1 MKYKSIYII
10 ICTWIYH
17 AKGESVL
24 RRLKKM
30 LLYFFILLIAFVPTI
45 SYGDN
50 SLPQFSFGSRLLYT
64 GTYGTDVLKLQ
75 SILNNIGFNTGIIDG
90 IFGNNTLKGVLNFQK
105 AENLVADGIVGSKT
119 YSAIQNV
126 TWSNPVVYYVQPND
140 NIYFIAKKFGTSIQD
155 ILDENG
161 LNSNASLYT
170 GEKLLIPHPPVV
182 VPSQLDNAA
191 NYQELKN
198 NIETLLSQHPGKYGV
213 YFIDLNSGETF
224 DINGYDSFVAAS
236 TYKVPLNFYLYTLI
250 TEGKIDPNMEVQY
263 TSQDYESGSGSIQYD
278 PVGTY
283 YTIRELSR
291 RSIEESDNIA
301 SNMIMR
307 VVGYVNYLNFMKS
320 MGANVIP
327 YTSNITSPRDLS
339 LYMEKLLNYANTH
352 SSTAGELLNYL
363 ENTIYNDRISYP
375 LPSNITVAHKIG
387 NLSDVVNDTAIVFYP
402 SRPYILTV
410 MGNNVDGSDNSDAY
424 TVIREISKMVYDF
437 QSR

>member
-1 MKYKSIYII
+1 M
-10 ICTWIYH
+10 
-17 AKGESVL
+17 

-50 SLPQFSFGSRLLYT
+50 SLPQFSFGSRLLYA

-119 YSAIQNV
+119 YSAIQNA

-182 VPSQLDNAA
+182 VPPQLDNAA

-213 YFIDLNSGETF
+213 YFIDLNSGE
-224 DINGYDSFVAAS
+224 
-236 TYKVPLNFYLYTLI
+236 
-250 TEGKIDPNMEVQY
+250 
-263 TSQDYESGSGSIQYD
+263 
-278 PVGTY
+278 
-283 YTIRELSR
+283 
-291 RSIEESDNIA
+291 
-301 SNMIMR
+301 
-307 VVGYVNYLNFMKS
+307 
-320 MGANVIP
+320 
-327 YTSNITSPRDLS
+327 
-339 LYMEKLLNYANTH
+339 LLT
-352 SSTAGELLNYL
+352 
-363 ENTIYNDRISYP
+363 
-375 LPSNITVAHKIG
+375 
-387 NLSDVVNDTAIVFYP
+387 
-402 SRPYILTV
+402 
-410 MGNNVDGSDNSDAY
+410 
-424 TVIREISKMVYDF
+424 
-437 QSR
+437 